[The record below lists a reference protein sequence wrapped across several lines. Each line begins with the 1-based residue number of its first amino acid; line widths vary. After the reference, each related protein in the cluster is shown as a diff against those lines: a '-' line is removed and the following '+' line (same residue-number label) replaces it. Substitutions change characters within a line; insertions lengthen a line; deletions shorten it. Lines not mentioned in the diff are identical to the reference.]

1 MSAPSNPGKS
11 CKNRRVNEVPHV
23 VFLCTG
29 NAARSVM
36 AGALLA
42 AKAEGVKITTAGT
55 HVIEG
60 QPMSWR
66 TRDAMTEVGVAAAG
80 HRSKQLRRHDL
91 DADVIVALA
100 AEHVGWI
107 RREHPEA
114 AAKTATLR
122 RLCRDLPHEPGPL
135 STRIAALHLADV
147 ELEPWEDVE
156 DPAGG
161 DLDTFIACAR
171 ELLHL
176 VDALAPKLDIR

>member
-1 MSAPSNPGKS
+1 
-11 CKNRRVNEVPHV
+11 V

-36 AGALLA
+36 AGAMLA
-42 AKAEGVKITTAGT
+42 ARAEGLKVTTAGT

-60 QPMSWR
+60 QPISWR
-66 TRDAMTEVGVAAAG
+66 TRDAMTEVGVAAVG
-80 HRSKQLRRHDL
+80 HRSRQLKAHDL

-100 AEHVGWI
+100 TEHVGWI

-114 AAKTATLR
+114 AARTATLR
-122 RLCRDLPHEPGPL
+122 RLCRDLPHEPGSL
-135 STRIAALHLADV
+135 SARVTALGLADV
-147 ELEPWEDVE
+147 DLERWEDVD

-161 DLDTFIACAR
+161 ELDTFIECAR

-176 VDALAPKLDIR
+176 VNDLAPRLDIR

>member
-1 MSAPSNPGKS
+1 
-11 CKNRRVNEVPHV
+11 

-36 AGALLA
+36 AGAMLA
-42 AKAEGVKITTAGT
+42 AKAEGVKVTTAGT

-60 QPMSWR
+60 QPISWR
-66 TRDAMTEVGVAAAG
+66 TRDAMTEVGVAAVG
-80 HRSKQLRRHDL
+80 HRSRQLARHDL
-91 DADVIVALA
+91 EADLIVALA
-100 AEHVGWI
+100 GEHVRWI
-107 RREHPEA
+107 RREHPDA

-135 STRIAALHLADV
+135 STRVAKLNLAEV
-147 ELEPWEDVE
+147 ELEAWEDVD

-161 DLDTFIACAR
+161 ELDTFVGCAR

-176 VDALAPKLDIR
+176 VNELAPRLDIR

>member
-1 MSAPSNPGKS
+1 MDQ
-11 CKNRRVNEVPHV
+11 VPHV

-36 AGALLA
+36 AGAILA
-42 AKAEGVKITTAGT
+42 AQAEGVKVTTAGT

-66 TRDAMTEVGVAAAG
+66 TRDAMTEVGVAAVG
-80 HRSKQLRRHDL
+80 HRSRQISRHDL
-91 DADVIVALA
+91 EADLIVALA
-100 AEHVGWI
+100 REHVGWI

-114 AAKTATLR
+114 ASKTATIR

-135 STRIAALHLADV
+135 STRIAKLDLDSV
-147 ELEPWEDVE
+147 ELEPWEDVD

-161 DLDTFIACAR
+161 DLDTFVACAR
-171 ELLHL
+171 DILHL
-176 VDALAPKLDIR
+176 VNELAPRLDIR

>member
-1 MSAPSNPGKS
+1 M
-11 CKNRRVNEVPHV
+11 ELVPHV

-36 AGALLA
+36 AGAMLA
-42 AKAEGVKITTAGT
+42 AKAEGVKVTTAGT

-66 TRDAMTEVGVAAAG
+66 TRDAMTEVGVAAVG
-80 HRSKQLRRHDL
+80 HRSKQIARHDL

-100 AEHVGWI
+100 REHVQWI

-114 AAKTATLR
+114 AARTATLR
-122 RLCRDLPHEPGPL
+122 RLSRDLPHEPGPL
-135 STRIAALHLADV
+135 ATRIATLNLDAV
-147 ELEPWEDVE
+147 ELEPWEDVD

-161 DLDTFIACAR
+161 DLDIFVACAR

-176 VDALAPKLDIR
+176 VNELAPRLDIR

>member
-1 MSAPSNPGKS
+1 M
-11 CKNRRVNEVPHV
+11 PHV

-36 AGALLA
+36 AGAMLA
-42 AKAEGVKITTAGT
+42 AKAEGVKVTTAGT

-60 QPMSWR
+60 QPISWR
-66 TRDAMTEVGVAAAG
+66 TRDAMTEVGVAAVG
-80 HRSKQLRRHDL
+80 HRSRQLRQHDL
-91 DADVIVALA
+91 DADMIVALA
-100 AEHVGWI
+100 REHVGWI

-114 AAKTATLR
+114 ASRTATLR

-135 STRIAALHLADV
+135 STRLAKLQLDEV
-147 ELEPWEDVE
+147 ELEPWEDVD

-161 DLDTFIACAR
+161 DLDTFVGCAR

-176 VDALAPKLDIR
+176 VNELAPRLDIR

>member
-1 MSAPSNPGKS
+1 MDQ
-11 CKNRRVNEVPHV
+11 VPHV

-36 AGALLA
+36 AGAMLA
-42 AKAEGVKITTAGT
+42 AKAEGVKVTTAGT

-60 QPMSWR
+60 QPISWR
-66 TRDAMTEVGVAAAG
+66 TRDAMTEVGVAAVG
-80 HRSKQLRRHDL
+80 HRSRQLRRHDL

-100 AEHVGWI
+100 GEHVQWV

-114 AAKTATLR
+114 AARTATLR

-135 STRIAALHLADV
+135 STRIATLELGTV
-147 ELEPWEDVE
+147 ELQPWEDVD

-161 DLDTFIACAR
+161 DVDTFIACAR

-176 VDALAPKLDIR
+176 VNELAPRLDIR

>member
-1 MSAPSNPGKS
+1 
-11 CKNRRVNEVPHV
+11 VDQVPHV

-36 AGALLA
+36 AGAMLA
-42 AKAEGVKITTAGT
+42 AKAEGVKVTTAGT

-60 QPMSWR
+60 QPISWR
-66 TRDAMTEVGVAAAG
+66 TRDAMTEVGVAAVG
-80 HRSKQLRRHDL
+80 HRSRQLRQHDL

-100 AEHVGWI
+100 REHVGWI

-114 AAKTATLR
+114 ASRTATLR
-122 RLCRDLPHEPGPL
+122 RLCRDLPHEPGSL
-135 STRIAALHLADV
+135 STRLAKLHLNEI

-161 DLDTFIACAR
+161 DIDTFVGCAR

-176 VDALAPKLDIR
+176 VNELAPRLDIR

>member
-1 MSAPSNPGKS
+1 M
-11 CKNRRVNEVPHV
+11 ELVPHV

-36 AGALLA
+36 AGAILA
-42 AKAEGVKITTAGT
+42 AKAEGVKVTTAGT

-66 TRDAMTEVGVAAAG
+66 TRDAMTEVGVAAVG
-80 HRSKQLRRHDL
+80 HRSKQIARHDL

-100 AEHVGWI
+100 REHVQWI

-114 AAKTATLR
+114 AARTATLK
-122 RLCRDLPHEPGPL
+122 RLSRDLPHEPGPL
-135 STRIAALHLADV
+135 ATRIAALNLDAV
-147 ELEPWEDVE
+147 ELEPWEDVD

-161 DLDTFIACAR
+161 DLDTFVACAR
-171 ELLHL
+171 EVLHL
-176 VDALAPKLDIR
+176 VDELAPRLDIR